1 MTPRP
6 RRKPSP
12 HRNEQGQTIIL
23 VAVMVLSFLMFFGF
37 TLNTGLLINAKIS
50 VQAAADAAAYAGA
63 ATQARQLN
71 AVSYLNYDM
80 RRQFKKFLF
89 RNFVA
94 GSIGNPNFPLNSDGS
109 NSSPHDFPKLD
120 FTGTSVGAGPKKVP
134 LRVPVVCIPVV
145 ANVNDDQCVKL
156 NVRNTSKDLKDRI
169 GSFAT
174 AAGGSILQTLLQQ
187 VTTLQN
193 TQQAACAGQAGI
205 NLATMLAWLFRGSM
219 EDGGIDKMIE
229 LATGSSVPL
238 PNLKATLVGLTK
250 GLGLYPR
257 NILNLMRIE
266 TLETFLN
273 EEPKIVGREDA
284 LALERN
290 VRTAEASERT
300 ILAYKSALANLN
312 TTVFNTDELVLEELQ
327 APGPMINLE
336 VVTADLDVFIQS
348 TKATPGPADTICNSF
363 VYNFPIQKVPVGVKI
378 NPISGRN
385 VVYAVRVRAKVRPRG
400 LLFLPGNEAL
410 ELEAMGGAKPFG
422 SRIGPRNLAGSDFLK
437 DGGPTDLGSVRV
449 SGEHICKPAD
459 PVDHKCNVPDLQMFG
474 AAGSGAGGFFDSTF
488 LSEMR
493 EMIGKP
499 ASTENIIRAQYHAM
513 APNPTEVGHYN
524 IIPPPGASAPGTPPS
539 DVASEFI
546 STYDGRE
553 KPAGSDFVAPAY
565 RFYAPIYRAD
575 SSVDINTYIDKFLKS
590 SLPNTIPNEYGL
602 SGEQVRTQTADALQT
617 YIKGPLQAANGS
629 ELRETETFAA
639 VELPM
644 AWLTPPKKGNFW
656 LTNAREVLS
665 SWAPGM
671 AFSTYKPRFGYSVR
685 FVALRDLASQGVA
698 PQDSVLD
705 TISH

>member
-1 MTPRP
+1 M
-6 RRKPSP
+6 
-12 HRNEQGQTIIL
+12 
-23 VAVMVLSFLMFFGF
+23 
-37 TLNTGLLINAKIS
+37 
-50 VQAAADAAAYAGA
+50 
-63 ATQARQLN
+63 
-71 AVSYLNYDM
+71 
-80 RRQFKKFLF
+80 
-89 RNFVA
+89 
-94 GSIGNPNFPLNSDGS
+94 
-109 NSSPHDFPKLD
+109 
-120 FTGTSVGAGPKKVP
+120 
-134 LRVPVVCIPVV
+134 
-145 ANVNDDQCVKL
+145 
-156 NVRNTSKDLKDRI
+156 
-169 GSFAT
+169 
-174 AAGGSILQTLLQQ
+174 
-187 VTTLQN
+187 
-193 TQQAACAGQAGI
+193 
-205 NLATMLAWLFRGSM
+205 
-219 EDGGIDKMIE
+219 
-229 LATGSSVPL
+229 
-238 PNLKATLVGLTK
+238 
-250 GLGLYPR
+250 
-257 NILNLMRIE
+257 NLMRIE

-336 VVTADLDVFIQS
+336 MVTADLDVFIQS

-449 SGEHICKPAD
+449 SEEHIC
-459 PVDHKCNVPDLQMFG
+459 
-474 AAGSGAGGFFDSTF
+474 
-488 LSEMR
+488 
-493 EMIGKP
+493 KP

-644 AWLTPPKKGNFW
+644 AWLTPPKKGKFW